1 LIAGETPAP
10 TLPSRFR
17 FAHLVTAPAP
27 APSGASELAA
37 AADPAAARRYDVL
50 VIGSGIAGLSF
61 ALKVAREGRSVA
73 ILTKKNRADSNTNW
87 AQGGIA
93 VVTAQTDDFA
103 KHVSDTLVAG
113 DGLCDRKVV
122 KQIVADGPARVQELI
137 DLGLKFSRDGDGAY
151 DLGREGGHSER
162 RILHVK
168 DMTGKAIE
176 EALNKAIAREPRIAL
191 FEHFFAI
198 DLVTTAKLA
207 QRRRGSAAKNR
218 ARSAASAAA
227 EPPDRVAGVYA
238 LDVHDGRVVE
248 FHAPVVMLSTGGAGQ
263 VYLYTTNPDIATGDG
278 IAMAYRAGVEVRNME
293 FIQFHP
299 TALYS
304 TSGKRFLVSE
314 AVRGEGA
321 ILRNVA
327 GEAFMAR
334 YHKLADLAPRDIV
347 ARAIDAEMKRTGAP
361 HVWLDITH
369 RNAAFLRSRFP
380 LIYKACAEQGIDI
393 AKDMIPVVPAAH
405 YTCGGV
411 ATTLA
416 GETSLPGLY
425 ACGEVACTGLH
436 GANRLASNSL
446 LEAVVVAHRGALA
459 VDKYLR
465 RIEKLDAPAPRI
477 PPWRDLGGNDQD
489 ERVVI
494 EHNWDELRRT
504 MWDYVSIQRTTKR
517 LERARTRI
525 ATLARE
531 TQEYYWN
538 FSVDPR
544 LLELRNLIQVA
555 ELVVACALQ
564 RKESR
569 GLHSIAD
576 YPKKLRRPADSR
588 VRRK

>member
-1 LIAGETPAP
+1 
-10 TLPSRFR
+10 
-17 FAHLVTAPAP
+17 
-27 APSGASELAA
+27 LA
-37 AADPAAARRYDVL
+37 RSYDVL

-61 ALKVAREGRSVA
+61 ALKVARQGYSVA
-73 ILTKKNRADSNTNW
+73 ILTKKNKADSNTNW

-93 VVTAQTDDFA
+93 VVTAQSDDFA
-103 KHVSDTLVAG
+103 KHVSDTLIAG

-122 KQIVADGPARVQELI
+122 RQIVADGPARVRELVE
-137 DLGLKFSRDGDGAY
+137 LGLKFSRDEAGAY

-176 EALNKAIAREPRIAL
+176 TALIKAIAREPRVAL

-198 DLVTTAKLA
+198 DVITTGRLP
-207 QRRRGSAAKNR
+207 R
-218 ARSAASAAA
+218 ARRAGAG
-227 EPPDRVAGVYA
+227 PDRVAGVYA
-238 LDVHDGRVVE
+238 LDVRDGRVVT
-248 FHAPVVMLSTGGAGQ
+248 FQAPVVMLSSGGAGQ
-263 VYLYTTNPDIATGDG
+263 VYLYTTNPEIATGDG

-304 TSGKRFLVSE
+304 RTGRRFLISE

-321 ILRNVA
+321 VLRNA
-327 GEAFMAR
+327 EGEAFMTR
-334 YHKLADLAPRDIV
+334 YHPQADLAPRDIV

-380 LIYKACAEQGIDI
+380 LIYRGCAEEGIDI
-393 AKDMIPVVPAAH
+393 AKDRIPVVPAAH

-416 GETSLPGLY
+416 AETTLPGLY

-446 LEAVVVAHRGALA
+446 LEAVVMAERGAKS
-459 VDKYLR
+459 VDVYLK
-465 RIEKLDAPAPRI
+465 RIQKSDAAPPHL
-477 PPWRDLGGNDQD
+477 PPWRDLGGGDRD

-494 EHNWDELRRT
+494 AHNWDELRRT
-504 MWDYVSIQRTTKR
+504 MWDYVSIMRTTKR

-531 TQEYYWN
+531 TREYYWN
-538 FSVDPR
+538 FSVDSR

-555 ELVVACALQ
+555 ELIVACALQ

-569 GLHSIAD
+569 GLHAVAE
-576 YPKKLRRPADSR
+576 YPKKARVARDTSLRRPSR
-588 VRRK
+588 KRAS

>member
-1 LIAGETPAP
+1 VARSTTAVTDPA
-10 TLPSRFR
+10 S
-17 FAHLVTAPAP
+17 APAS
-27 APSGASELAA
+27 APESTAA
-37 AADPAAARRYDVL
+37 VLPPARRYDVL

-61 ALKVAREGRSVA
+61 ALKVARQGRSVA
-73 ILTKKNRADSNTNW
+73 ILTKKNKADSNTNW

-103 KHVSDTLVAG
+103 KHVADTLSAG

-122 KQIVADGPARVQELI
+122 KQIVSDGPERVRELI

-176 EALNKAIAREPRIAL
+176 DALTKSIAREPRIAL
-191 FEHFFAI
+191 FEHFFAV
-198 DLVTTAKLA
+198 DVVTTGKIAKT
-207 QRRRGSAAKNR
+207 RRGKKGAA
-218 ARSAASAAA
+218 
-227 EPPDRVAGVYA
+227 PDGPDRVAGVYA
-238 LDVHDGRVVE
+238 LDVHDRRVVE
-248 FHAPVVMLSTGGAGQ
+248 FHAPVVMLSSGGAGQ

-321 ILRNVA
+321 LLRNAA

-334 YHKLADLAPRDIV
+334 YHPLADLAPRDIV

-380 LIYKACAEQGIDI
+380 LIYKACAEEGIDI
-393 AKDMIPVVPAAH
+393 ARQMIPVVPAAH

-416 GETSLPGLY
+416 AETTLPGLY

-446 LEAVVVAHRGALA
+446 LEAVVMAHRGAA
-459 VDKYLR
+459 SVDRYLK
-465 RIEKLDAPAPRI
+465 RIEKLDAPAPLI
-477 PPWRDLGGNDQD
+477 PAWQDLGGGDED

-555 ELVVACALQ
+555 ELIVGCALQ

-569 GLHSIAD
+569 GLHSIAE
-576 YPKKLRRPADSR
+576 YPRKLRVAEDSR

>member
-1 LIAGETPAP
+1 VS
-10 TLPSRFR
+10 TLPS
-17 FAHLVTAPAP
+17 PA
-27 APSGASELAA
+27 
-37 AADPAAARRYDVL
+37 RTFDVL

-61 ALKVAREGRSVA
+61 ALKVAAEGHSVA
-73 ILTKKNRADSNTNW
+73 ILTKKNKADSNTNW

-93 VVTAQTDDFA
+93 VVTADTDDFA
-103 KHVSDTLVAG
+103 KHVSDTLIAG

-122 KQIVADGPARVQELI
+122 QQIIADGPARVHELVE
-137 DLGLKFSRDGDGAY
+137 LGLKFSRDEAGDY

-176 EALNKAIAREPRIAL
+176 AALIKAIGREPRVAL

-198 DLVTTAKLA
+198 DLITTGRLPKPLNGPHQPALK
-207 QRRRGSAAKNR
+207 SA
-218 ARSAASAAA
+218 
-227 EPPDRVAGVYA
+227 PDCVAGVYA
-238 LDVHDGRVVE
+238 LDVRDGRVVV
-248 FHAPVVMLSTGGAGQ
+248 FHAPVVMLSSGGAGQ

-304 TSGKRFLVSE
+304 PSGKRFLISE

-321 ILRNVA
+321 LLRNTEGV
-327 GEAFMAR
+327 AFMAG
-334 YHKLADLAPRDIV
+334 YHPQADLAPRDIV

-369 RNAAFLRSRFP
+369 RDAAFLRSRFP
-380 LIYKACAEQGIDI
+380 QIYKFCAAEGIDI
-393 AKDMIPVVPAAH
+393 TQQKIPVVPAAH

-411 ATTLA
+411 TTSLA
-416 GETSLPGLY
+416 AETTLPGLY

-446 LEAVVVAHRGALA
+446 LEAVVMAHRGAA
-459 VDKYLR
+459 SVVAYLKR
-465 RIEKLDAPAPRI
+465 RQKKSAPAPVI
-477 PPWRDLGGNDQD
+477 PEWRDLGGGDLD

-494 EHNWDELRRT
+494 AHNWDELRRV
-504 MWDYVSIQRTTKR
+504 MWDYVSIMRTTKR

-538 FSVDPR
+538 FSVDAR
-544 LLELRNLIQVA
+544 LLELRNLLQVA
-555 ELVVACALQ
+555 ELIVACALQ
-564 RKESR
+564 RRESR
-569 GLHSIAD
+569 GLHAIAE
-576 YPKKLRRPADSR
+576 YPRKLRAARDTTL
-588 VRRK
+588 RRG

>member
-1 LIAGETPAP
+1 MSAPSPAP
-10 TLPSRFR
+10 QG
-17 FAHLVTAPAP
+17 APEAP
-27 APSGASELAA
+27 VASAPGA
-37 AADPAAARRYDVL
+37 RHYDVL

-61 ALKVAREGRSVA
+61 ALKVAAQGRSVA
-73 ILTKKNRADSNTNW
+73 ILTKKNKADSNTNW

-103 KHVSDTLVAG
+103 KHVADTLVAG
-113 DGLCDRKVV
+113 DGLCDRRVV
-122 KQIVADGPARVQELI
+122 RQIVSDGPARVRELVE
-137 DLGLKFSRDGDGAY
+137 LGLKFSRDGEGGY

-176 EALNKAIAREPRIAL
+176 AALTRAIAREPRIAL

-198 DLVTTAKLA
+198 DIVTTGKIAKS
-207 QRRRGSAAKNR
+207 RRGGRRGVRPAG
-218 ARSAASAAA
+218 
-227 EPPDRVAGVYA
+227 EDRVAGVYA

-248 FHAPVVMLSTGGAGQ
+248 FHAPVVMLSSGGAGQ

-304 TSGKRFLVSE
+304 PSGKRFLVSE

-321 ILRNVA
+321 ILRNAA

-347 ARAIDAEMKRTGAP
+347 ARAIDAEMKRSGAA

-369 RNAAFLRSRFP
+369 RNGAFLRSRFP
-380 LIYKACAEQGIDI
+380 LIYRACADEGIDI
-393 AKDMIPVVPAAH
+393 AKQMIPVVPAAH

-416 GETSLPGLY
+416 AETALPGLY

-446 LEAVVVAHRGALA
+446 LEAVVMAHRGAA
-459 VDKYLR
+459 SVAAYLK
-465 RIEKLDAPAPRI
+465 RIEKLDAPAPLI
-477 PPWRDLGGNDQD
+477 PPWRDLGGGDQD

-494 EHNWDELRRT
+494 AHNWDELRRT
-504 MWDYVSIQRTTKR
+504 MWDYVSIMRTTKR

-555 ELVVACALQ
+555 ELIVHCALQ
-564 RKESR
+564 RRESR
-569 GLHSIAD
+569 GLHSIAE
-576 YPKKLRRPADSR
+576 YPAKLRRAEDSR
-588 VRRK
+588 VRLGERAGR